1 MGKIRRLYLS
11 PEAYEDF
18 QLITEPLRARVLRR
32 LRMLKQFPKMGKSMP
47 GEFAGFRATTVE
59 LFRIFYRVT
68 DRGVEVAYIRHCK
81 RQLPQTTT
89 RRGK

>member
-18 QLITEPLRARVLRR
+18 QSITEPLRAKVLRR
-32 LRMLKQFPKMGKSMP
+32 LRMLRQFPKMGKQMP
-47 GEFAGFRATTVE
+47 GEFVGLRATTVE

-68 DRGVEVAYIRHCK
+68 DRGVEIAYIRHCK
-81 RQLPQTTT
+81 RQLPKPTM
-89 RRGK
+89 RGPK